1 MVSVFSLITLIGLIV
16 AIVGIVKVRRAGA
29 AKLKRGQ
36 SKKKAKR
43 LIYIGIGAFVV
54 GMIGVN
60 ALSNPP
66 EIDTSKSSSIINRNG
81 QAKLV
86 IDAGK
91 NSQIKIKE
99 LDSNKYSTS
108 YKSVNKAGELT
119 FVVDHS
125 GKYKAYAKNEYG
137 STTKNIAIKTSA
149 YEQTKHK
156 VNQLFTNKTKK
167 HLVAGTTMAEIKSVK
182 KSTMILANGKIKSW
196 SLKYLHR
203 AEKLQPILAK
213 KEAAVTKKA
222 ALAKAKAESKR
233 KAESVAE
240 SESIA
245 KAESES
251 SVKAESESVARV
263 ESESN
268 AKVASES
275 IARQATAD
283 SESRAAASSVAAAQ
297 SSAAATQTANNTT
310 NSTTS
315 GQINTNNAQGQI
327 VGNINSKIY
336 HVPGQASYNMNASNA
351 VYFSTEAEAQASG
364 YRKSLR

>member
-66 EIDTSKSSSIINRNG
+66 EIDTSKSSSIINKNG

-213 KEAAVTKKA
+213 KEAAATKKA
-222 ALAKAKAESKR
+222 ALAKAESKR

-283 SESRAAASSVAAAQ
+283 SESRAAASSIAAAQ

-315 GQINTNNAQGQI
+315 DQINTNNAQGQI